1 MLIHTTY
8 SCYRKSSEPIRK
20 GFTAKDRYDRAITQ
34 EQKEYDNK
42 TKRERKLYHKRPK
55 SDRVTKNYIRR

>member
-8 SCYRKSSEPIRK
+8 SCYTKTSVPIRK
-20 GFTAKDRYDRAITQ
+20 GFTAKDRYDRALKI

-42 TKRERKLYHKRPK
+42 PKEKNLKKIRRKW
-55 SDRVTKNYIRR
+55 DRV